1 MKNKDLRANKETV
14 LEYMN
19 KDADALQYACQK
31 TIDSSQKI
39 TISWNCWQVP
49 SPSNVLSGYMAGR
62 PSEEEIRK
70 LEEDALK
77 RRLEWKPNQQAM
89 KLFEDLNVFIG
100 HRVHIQF
107 WDSMMSMLDEET
119 PLPLEADCKD
129 VVILNVD
136 MRGDVFPQAYLL
148 IDNIGESKSSLH
160 YLTRRERITDP
171 LADHVTGQFASLARI
186 YEIWKI

>member
-14 LEYMN
+14 LKNMN
-19 KDADALQYACQK
+19 KDTDAIQYGCK
-31 TIDSSQKI
+31 ETIDSSQKI
-39 TISWNCWQVP
+39 TISWNFWQVP
-49 SPSNVLSGYMAGR
+49 SPSNVLSGYMVGR

-77 RRLEWKPNQQAM
+77 RRLEWEPNQQAM

-107 WDSMMSMLDEET
+107 WDSIMSMLDEEA
-119 PLPLEADCKD
+119 PPPLEADCKD

-136 MRGDVFPQAYLL
+136 MRGDVFPQAYLV
-148 IDNIGESKSSLH
+148 IDNIGESKS
-160 YLTRRERITDP
+160 
-171 LADHVTGQFASLARI
+171 
-186 YEIWKI
+186 IWTTT